1 VNSEWRPDLPTQGGD
16 EDVDFFGQPTSDL
29 GVGIEN
35 DDDDLDG
42 WGGQH
47 HTGIGAGGHGLN
59 APTGR
64 GRSRGWHSR
73 AANAIRNLRPG
84 RRNTQVDSDVQMPAA
99 SPGSRTFLIYVI
111 GGLFNFIHLI
121 VNRVNMR
128 TQDITP
134 RTTVLLLADLIS

>member
-1 VNSEWRPDLPTQGGD
+1 MGLQSVNSEWRSDLPTQGGD

-59 APTGR
+59 APAGR

-73 AANAIRNLRPG
+73 AADAIRNLRPR
-84 RRNTQVDSDVQMPAA
+84 RRNAQAGSDVQMPAA

-121 VNRVNMR
+121 VNQLNIR
-128 TQDITP
+128 T
-134 RTTVLLLADLIS
+134 